1 MAKYHLHLKGYVGAS
16 DFNTRAVDKCL
27 AENAD
32 NDVRVLIDST
42 GGSLG
47 TGLSIAAAFK
57 NHGAVDVHFVGL
69 NASAATVASLGA
81 RTISIDRN
89 AMYLVHKCS
98 NFVFAWDNM
107 NADELAD
114 YIDQLVKNKND
125 LDKIDDNI
133 AAMYAAR
140 CRKDKKALMDL
151 MKVGGWLSAKEALD
165 WGFVDKISDSKDEDR
180 TDISNSLIEDFNA
193 AGIPVPSVIPER
205 KSFIKDVLEGFRQ
218 FFSAGKVKDNLPE
231 DEIQEISDEHSDVPA
246 DVSDSVDSDEQPSGQ
261 NNSDVN
267 SDNKENPGSMNVI
280 ENNSGSHRSADDQ
293 IASFFDTTASARKLF
308 DALP

>member
-42 GGSLG
+42 GGYLG

-107 NADELAD
+107 NADELSD

-140 CRKDKKALMDL
+140 CRKDKKDLMDL
-151 MKVGGWLSAKEALD
+151 MKVGGWISAKEALE
-165 WGFVDKISDSKDEDR
+165 WGFVDKISDSKDESM
-180 TDISNSLIEDFNA
+180 TEITNSLIEDFNA
-193 AGIPVPSVIPER
+193 AGIPVPSMIPER
-205 KSFIKDVLEGFRQ
+205 KSFFKDVLDGFRQ
-218 FFSAGKVKDNLPE
+218 FFAAGKDNEILNEEEDQKQPE
-231 DEIQEISDEHSDVPA
+231 ASSDTPD
-246 DVSDSVDSDEQPSGQ
+246 DVSDSVDSDEQPANQ
-261 NNSDVN
+261 DDSDEKT
-267 SDNKENPGSMNVI
+267 DTKENTGSMNVL
-280 ENNSGSHRSADDQ
+280 ENNSGSRRSGDDE
-293 IASFFDTTASARKLF
+293 ISSFFDTTASARKLF
-308 DALP
+308 DSLP